1 MTKQDFYNLDSHKN
15 MSKTISS
22 GYQENL
28 QGKTL
33 RIYSYLLTHT
43 EAGIREL
50 QRNLGLSSSNVVTHH
65 IKKLIEY
72 GLIKQN
78 SETNKYIVV
87 KEVKIGVLSLYT
99 RFGRYLIPKNLFLL
113 TFFCTMTLMYIAL
126 IIVPN
131 GILTH
136 GDLFFLSSTIV
147 GVIFL
152 IKSSYDIWRLKPL

>member
-1 MTKQDFYNLDSHKN
+1 MIKENNYTDFHN
-15 MSKTISS
+15 MSET
-22 GYQENL
+22 ENPVYLDL

-33 RIYSYLLTHT
+33 RIYSYLLTHS

-50 QRNLGLSSSNVVTHH
+50 QRNLRLSSSNVVTHH
-65 IKKLIEY
+65 VKKLIEQ
-72 GLIKQN
+72 GLIEQN
-78 SETNKYIVV
+78 SENNKYTVV
-87 KEVKIGVLSLYT
+87 KEVRVGVLSLYS

-113 TFFCTMTLMYIAL
+113 TFFCCMTLMYIAL
-126 IIVPN
+126 IIIPN

-152 IKSSYDIWRLKPL
+152 LKSSYDIWRLKPI